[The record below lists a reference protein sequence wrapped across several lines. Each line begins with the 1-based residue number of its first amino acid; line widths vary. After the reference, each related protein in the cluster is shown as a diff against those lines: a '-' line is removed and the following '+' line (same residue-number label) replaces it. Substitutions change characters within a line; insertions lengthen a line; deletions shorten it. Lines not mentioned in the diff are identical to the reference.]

1 MVEPLERPLSS
12 YIHTQYVTADENS
25 SVAEAVKILQPKN
38 VEIIIVT
45 SSLSSNGK
53 YVGIVTDSDI
63 LEKVVMKGEDSDLV
77 FLKSIMTSPIITL
90 PSSSTVRQAIKV
102 MRAHN
107 IKHLPVTDSTNN
119 NEEEKKII
127 GTVTQEYLAEVIR
140 IAIIEKTFRSYR
152 KIIREHYKPI
162 FANVA
167 IIMQF
172 TGLLMVVPALL
183 GTIWGEWESS
193 IGIYLA
199 FVGMSLTG
207 YIMNTFGEKSPLNLK
222 QSSIVVVLSFVLL
235 SLFGSLPY
243 MYINPFWEGI
253 DFFSLFASSFLESAS
268 GFTTT
273 GLSTIIHP
281 ENLPDSFSF
290 YRSYTLWVGGLSFVY
305 LVMALYYPET
315 KLAGMRHLL
324 GGGIL
329 RFKQLL
335 STISVIFAIYT
346 AILILLLFIFGHINI
361 LDSISLSF
369 ATLSS
374 GGFVPTST
382 ILNSVNSIT
391 LAIIMAGM
399 IIAALP
405 FAFHFG
411 IFSKEIEATKEVK
424 EILVFIILITI
435 CIVLFLFIESSF
447 SKNEWLPSVFHVI
460 SASTTTGFQFIDL
473 SQISPSGKVLL
484 IVLMLIGGTAFS
496 TAGGIKT
503 ARLILIFQKLINY
516 KENATTFNEDKN
528 HNHKNNNKNNNQ
540 PTFISSTA
548 IQFRKRIKPLYKSNY
563 KAKKLQ
569 KNNDKQSMSMVPLDK
584 HKFNILSDKAFREAI
599 FVVVLFILFTMVTAI
614 CIYYLNINTK
624 NNSFIDVI
632 FETAS
637 TVSNGGLSAG
647 ITTMNLDSFSKLIL
661 SLNMIMGRFEII
673 AILYIFISKL
683 RR

>member
-12 YIHTQYVTADENS
+12 YIHTQFVTADENS

-38 VEIIIVT
+38 VEIILVT
-45 SSLSSNGK
+45 SSSNEY

-63 LEKVVMKGEDSDLV
+63 LEKVVMKGEDSDLIS
-77 FLKSIMTSPIITL
+77 LKSIMSSPIITL
-90 PSSSTVRQAIKV
+90 PSSSTVRQAIQLMHSNK
-102 MRAHN
+102 
-107 IKHLPVTDSTNN
+107 IKHLPVTDSTNK
-119 NEEEKKII
+119 EKII
-127 GTVTQEYLAEVIR
+127 GTVTLAYLAEAIR
-140 IAIIEKTFRSYR
+140 IAVIEKTFRSYR

-172 TGLLMVVPALL
+172 TGLLMIIPALL
-183 GTIWGEWESS
+183 GTFWGEWQSS

-207 YIMNTFGEKSPLNLK
+207 YIMNTLGEKSPLNLK

-243 MYINPFWEGI
+243 MYINPFWDGI
-253 DFFSLFASSFLESAS
+253 DFFSLFAGSFLESTS

-281 ENLPDSFSF
+281 ENLPESFSF

-346 AILILLLFIFGHINI
+346 TILILLFVIFGHINI

-369 ATLSS
+369 GTLSS
-374 GGFVPTST
+374 GGFVPSST
-382 ILNSVNSIT
+382 ILNSVNSST
-391 LAIIMAGM
+391 LIIIMGGM

-411 IFSKEIEATKEVK
+411 IFSKEIEATKEIK

-447 SKNEWLPSVFHVI
+447 SKNEWLSSIFHVI

-473 SQISPSGKVLL
+473 SNISTSGKIVL

-496 TAGGIKT
+496 TAGGIKI
-503 ARLILIFQKLINY
+503 ARIILIFHKLINY
-516 KENATTFNEDKN
+516 KENTTTFHDKN
-528 HNHKNNNKNNNQ
+528 HNQ
-540 PTFISSTA
+540 
-548 IQFRKRIKPLYKSNY
+548 
-563 KAKKLQ
+563 
-569 KNNDKQSMSMVPLDK
+569 
-584 HKFNILSDKAFREAI
+584 
-599 FVVVLFILFTMVTAI
+599 
-614 CIYYLNINTK
+614 
-624 NNSFIDVI
+624 
-632 FETAS
+632 
-637 TVSNGGLSAG
+637 
-647 ITTMNLDSFSKLIL
+647 
-661 SLNMIMGRFEII
+661 
-673 AILYIFISKL
+673 
-683 RR
+683 

>member
-1 MVEPLERPLSS
+1 
-12 YIHTQYVTADENS
+12 
-25 SVAEAVKILQPKN
+25 
-38 VEIIIVT
+38 
-45 SSLSSNGK
+45 
-53 YVGIVTDSDI
+53 
-63 LEKVVMKGEDSDLV
+63 
-77 FLKSIMTSPIITL
+77 
-90 PSSSTVRQAIKV
+90 
-102 MRAHN
+102 
-107 IKHLPVTDSTNN
+107 
-119 NEEEKKII
+119 
-127 GTVTQEYLAEVIR
+127 
-140 IAIIEKTFRSYR
+140 
-152 KIIREHYKPI
+152 
-162 FANVA
+162 
-167 IIMQF
+167 MQF
-172 TGLLMVVPALL
+172 TGLLMIIPALL
-183 GTIWGEWESS
+183 GTIWGEWKSS

-207 YIMNTFGEKSPLNLK
+207 YVMNTLGEKSPLNLK

-243 MYINPFWEGI
+243 MYINPFWDGI
-253 DFFSLFASSFLESAS
+253 DFFSLFASSFLESTS

-305 LVMALYYPET
+305 LVMALSYPET

-346 AILILLLFIFGHINI
+346 AILILLFIIFGNINI

-369 ATLSS
+369 GTLSS

-382 ILNSVNSIT
+382 ILNSVNSST
-391 LAIIMAGM
+391 LVIIMGGM

-411 IFSKEIEATKEVK
+411 IFSKEIESTKEIK
-424 EILVFIILITI
+424 EILVFIILITV
-435 CIVLFLFIESSF
+435 CIFLFLFIESSF
-447 SKNEWLPSVFHVI
+447 SKNEWLSSIFHVI

-473 SQISPSGKVLL
+473 SQLSTSGKILL

-496 TAGGIKT
+496 TAGGIKI
-503 ARLILIFQKLINY
+503 ARLILIFHKLINY
-516 KENATTFNEDKN
+516 KENATAFNDNKN
-528 HNHKNNNKNNNQ
+528 GNLKNNNNNNQ

-548 IQFRKRIKPLYKSNY
+548 IQFQKRIKPLYKSNY
-563 KAKKLQ
+563 IAKKLQ
-569 KNNDKQSMSMVPLDK
+569 KNNDKLSMSMVPLDK
-584 HKFNILSDKAFREAI
+584 YKFHILSDKAFREAL
-599 FVVVLFILFTMVTAI
+599 FVIVLFILFTMITAI
-614 CIYYLNINTK
+614 CIYYLNTNTIN
-624 NNSFIDVI
+624 NNFINVI

-637 TVSNGGLSAG
+637 AVSNTGLSAG
-647 ITTMNLDSFSKLIL
+647 ITTMNLDSISKLIL
-661 SLNMIMGRFEII
+661 SFNMIMGRFEII